1 MRVSILEERSTDDL
15 LLTYDA
21 AVRLFATAVALSVL
35 GSFGSLLIAST
46 LLLVR
51 QSARLRLVPHLVS
64 FAVGTLLGVALLS
77 ILPEVLGDLTPAHTF
92 ATLLGGI
99 MAFFVLEKLVLWHH
113 CHSEDCEEH
122 VRPGGL
128 VLIGHAFHSFVD
140 GVAIGAAVQTS
151 IPLGLSTATAVALH
165 EVPQQVGDFAV
176 LLNAGYRRAP
186 ALGLSVLSAAG
197 AVAGTIAAFIAFDRL
212 PGVLPY
218 ALTFA
223 AASFL
228 YISMADLMPDLH
240 RGKVDSGAIRQLL
253 LLAAGIA
260 TAALLRE

>member
-1 MRVSILEERSTDDL
+1 MS
-15 LLTYDA
+15 
-21 AVRLFATAVALSVL
+21 
-35 GSFGSLLIAST
+35 
-46 LLLVR
+46 
-51 QSARLRLVPHLVS
+51 
-64 FAVGTLLGVALLS
+64 
-77 ILPEVLGDLTPAHTF
+77 

-113 CHSEDCEEH
+113 CHHEDCEAH
-122 VRPGGL
+122 GRPGAL
-128 VLIGHAFHSFVD
+128 VLIGHGFHSFVD

-151 IPLGLSTATAVALH
+151 FPLGLSTATAVALH
-165 EVPQQVGDFAV
+165 EVPQQVGDFAI
-176 LLNAGYRRAP
+176 LLNAGYRRMP

-197 AVAGTIAAFIAFDRL
+197 AVCGTVAAFAAFDRV

-228 YISMADLMPDLH
+228 YIAMADLMPDLH
-240 RGKVDSGAIRQLL
+240 RGKVDAGAFKQLL